1 MLSQSYHWTF
11 SNKYEVRTRQYNGNY
26 VTKNK
31 KKKRLDDE
39 FEQEGHKHTHTY
51 IKKKVMTNRWLWI
64 LPPRHRSV
72 LEQCFECYKW
82 ILFSSVHLHKQFQ
95 SFCAFLSRRE
105 YKWLTED
112 EAKEQNLRCQ
122 FYSVL
127 LPVLQSDPM
136 KRRTFGPMKL
146 QTGRQWAKVSSCPL
160 RTTNIHSLSFL
171 HVSPLSLVS
180 APQLCPPSGPW
191 LSLGGASTSLGVLAG
206 GALRLGGRGGPRV
219 SFWRNEKKYL
229 WSTVFILYGISK

>member
-1 MLSQSYHWTF
+1 MKSVHDSIMATMLLKIKKRKDLTMNL
-11 SNKYEVRTRQYNGNY
+11 NKR
-26 VTKNK
+26 VTNTHTHTHIHK
-31 KKKRLDDE
+31 KKK
-39 FEQEGHKHTHTY
+39 
-51 IKKKVMTNRWLWI
+51 MTNRWLWI

-72 LEQCFECYKW
+72 WEQCFECYKW

-136 KRRTFGPMKL
+136 KRRTFGPLKL
-146 QTGRQWAKVSSCPL
+146 QTGRQWAKVSSRPL

-180 APQLCPPSGPW
+180 TPQLCPPTPPVSGW
-191 LSLGGASTSLGVLAG
+191 V
-206 GALRLGGRGGPRV
+206 
-219 SFWRNEKKYL
+219 
-229 WSTVFILYGISK
+229 